1 MLTINQLAKRYK
13 LSRSTLLYYDKIGLL
28 SPSAR
33 SQANYR
39 LYANY
44 DIEKMD
50 KIARYKDA
58 GLSLDE
64 IHLLVNAKT
73 SKASEILERRLES
86 LNKEMN
92 QLRKQQQLIVSLL
105 DEKSLLRTTKV
116 MTKEQWVGILRA
128 SGMSD
133 EDMHRWHKEFE
144 RDLPHV
150 HEDFLLSLGCQPS
163 EVEQIKAWS
172 K

>member
-73 SKASEILERRLES
+73 SKASE
-86 LNKEMN
+86 
-92 QLRKQQQLIVSLL
+92 
-105 DEKSLLRTTKV
+105 
-116 MTKEQWVGILRA
+116 VGNN
-128 SGMSD
+128 
-133 EDMHRWHKEFE
+133 
-144 RDLPHV
+144 
-150 HEDFLLSLGCQPS
+150 
-163 EVEQIKAWS
+163 
-172 K
+172 